1 MHAYLVIFV
10 GIALIRYFLIGLC
23 THICHT
29 VYLVIVSFGYLFYA
43 CELVY
48 EKIYFYATI
57 C

>member
-1 MHAYLVIFV
+1 MLIWLVV
-10 GIALIRYFLIGLC
+10 LALPLKKSVLIGLC

-29 VYLVIVSFGYLFYA
+29 VYLVIVSFGYLCYA